1 MVKVFAQ
8 MEAEHRKHRVTFYYL
23 LAETSDNIAK
33 LVQRSKGP
41 KVQRRKRPGLT
52 RHQAFN
58 HRPLPATHR

>member
-41 KVQRRKRPGLT
+41 KVQRSKGVN
-52 RHQAFN
+52 A
-58 HRPLPATHR
+58 PA